1 MQQPGV
7 AADFKAGHGPKLTVH
22 LTAPR
27 LTAQPCNS
35 TDFVVVFH
43 ASSQSHIYR
52 TNDDSFMQNIDEIQL
67 ATALSRRTITYGAY
81 RPGSEIA

>member
-22 LTAPR
+22 LTAPL
-27 LTAQPCNS
+27 LTAQQCNS

-52 TNDDSFMQNIDEIQL
+52 TNDE
-67 ATALSRRTITYGAY
+67 T
-81 RPGSEIA
+81 